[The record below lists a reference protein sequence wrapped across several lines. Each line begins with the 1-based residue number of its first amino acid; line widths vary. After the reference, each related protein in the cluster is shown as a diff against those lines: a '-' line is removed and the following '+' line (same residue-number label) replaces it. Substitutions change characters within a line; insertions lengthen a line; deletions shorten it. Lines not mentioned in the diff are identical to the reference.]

1 MTASDVYMA
10 EAKADCNSEMTMP
23 CRHLSAMHLGGRK
36 GPALAC
42 IEPTRGF
49 HRAAKGLKPLSS
61 D

>member
-1 MTASDVYMA
+1 MA

-36 GPALAC
+36 GPVLAC